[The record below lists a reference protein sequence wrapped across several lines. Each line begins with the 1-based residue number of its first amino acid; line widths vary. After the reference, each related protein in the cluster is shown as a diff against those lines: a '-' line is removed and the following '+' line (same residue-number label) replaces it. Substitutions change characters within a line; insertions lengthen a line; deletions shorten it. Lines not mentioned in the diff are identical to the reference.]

1 MNQTSSVVPLSWDTV
16 RQRAGVVHSV
26 YKEARKRPNAP
37 TVHLDSLWRRLAHHV
52 VAEPPAC
59 SARGC
64 SAVETTRAMERVIA
78 ALDDGLAEF
87 TRLRNLPDNQLSAA
101 RSQLAPSHQPLAP
114 PPDASRAASDLL
126 ARLRARGVQLEVDS
140 QGRIVLRPPYG
151 VTIANQ
157 DRVLL
162 QTLKKELIA
171 QITTQSGIEIID

>member
-1 MNQTSSVVPLSWDTV
+1 
-16 RQRAGVVHSV
+16 
-26 YKEARKRPNAP
+26 
-37 TVHLDSLWRRLAHHV
+37 
-52 VAEPPAC
+52 
-59 SARGC
+59 
-64 SAVETTRAMERVIA
+64 MERVVA

-87 TRLRNLPDNQLSAA
+87 TRLRDLPDNQLSAA

-114 PPDASRAASDLL
+114 PLDASRAASDLL

-162 QTLKKELIA
+162 QTLNKELIA